1 MGRPLI
7 RVAPKE
13 SRTYKGVTY
22 ASNTEMRRAMFL
34 DDLKAA
40 DAPRVVDYW
49 LRQVPVQLGT
59 DPATIYRVDF
69 LVFWNNGAVHFED
82 VKAWYRKKNTWGKT
96 RSFARTES
104 LWRRYG
110 PAPLRIMV
118 FRGGQWTCAEEIPG
132 RQQAGG
138 E

>member
-13 SRTYKGVTY
+13 ARTYKGVTY

-34 DDLKAA
+34 DDLKAV

-69 LVFWNNGAVHFED
+69 LVVWSHGAIHFED
-82 VKAWYRKKNTWGKT
+82 VKGFKKDGCFKT
-96 RSFARTES
+96 RTFARTES
-104 LWRRYG
+104 LWRTYG

-132 RQQAGG
+132 RQQVGG

>member
-1 MGRPLI
+1 MKKPLI

-13 SRTYKGVTY
+13 ERTYKGVTY
-22 ASNTEMRRAMFL
+22 ASKTEMRRAMFL
-34 DDLKAA
+34 DDLKAV
-40 DAPRVVDYW
+40 DEPHVVNWW
-49 LRQVPVQLGT
+49 LWQVPVVLGT

-82 VKAWYRKKNTWGKT
+82 VKGFKKGGCFKT
-96 RSFARTES
+96 RTFARTEG
-104 LWRRYG
+104 LWRTYG